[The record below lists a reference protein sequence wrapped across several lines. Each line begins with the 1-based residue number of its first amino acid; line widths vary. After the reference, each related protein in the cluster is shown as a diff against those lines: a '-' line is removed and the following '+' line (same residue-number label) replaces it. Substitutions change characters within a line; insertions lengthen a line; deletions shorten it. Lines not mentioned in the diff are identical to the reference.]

1 MIEFCKSSGLR
12 IANGRIGSDKD
23 LGQFTYLGKKGNSV
37 VDYFLLDQ
45 NSFDLISEF
54 RIGDISD
61 FSDHTTLKIAIACG
75 IPINGNQE
83 NNSFHDKLIFDND
96 PSINELIKN
105 HSVKYK
111 SNEIKSGNTGDKE
124 IELEHLFSD
133 LEKSIDDDDVPIE
146 TCVDRLRKIS
156 LEISDT
162 HFSKIKFQEKSKQK
176 NSYQALRD
184 NKFWYDKK
192 CKNEKKEMN
201 KLRRA
206 YK

>member
-1 MIEFCKSSGLR
+1 MFGE
-12 IANGRIGSDKD
+12 
-23 LGQFTYLGKKGNSV
+23 KGNSV

-54 RIGDISD
+54 RIGDIGD

-75 IPINGNQE
+75 ININSNQK
-83 NNSFHDKLIFDND
+83 NNSYHDKLIFDND

-111 SNEIKSGNTGDKE
+111 SNEIKPGKTGDKE

-146 TCVDRLRKIS
+146 TCVERLRK
-156 LEISDT
+156 
-162 HFSKIKFQEKSKQK
+162 
-176 NSYQALRD
+176 
-184 NKFWYDKK
+184 NKFRNFGYP
-192 CKNEKKEMN
+192 
-201 KLRRA
+201 LQ
-206 YK
+206 